1 MTDDIEHRAALLLAA
16 LRAEGQA
23 EYPTDAA
30 VTARVAQAAALAGRA
45 VLQVHDADRTQAV
58 VRLGWP
64 AGNAPNEDH
73 LGSQLPPP
81 LSRVVRL
88 VFAVCLRAAWP
99 DPALPPYPGHVFD
112 ADLVAQTCLDLGA
125 RADRIGAALDRVLPG
140 HGLIAG
146 TGAQAHLG
154 PAVAALPGPVKAA
167 LRRGH
172 HLLPRFASDSAQPR
186 AEAPVSPSAD
196 LTAPD
201 QPPPSASLQVARSLV
216 TALETAHGPLTSR
229 EVGALADPGTR
240 AQVEELL
247 AGMGRCL
254 VRTPSGTWTTGYP
267 DDIAAELSAA
277 GVGALS
283 SAERAV
289 LALVLVHTVALP
301 RALGRHP
308 HDQWDSRRHPVT
320 VTELARNRALAQ
332 TAIRQALR
340 RLRAAGMVDTAGP
353 GNFVPGPALQRL
365 SPARVG
371 ALWEDLIIAGRPNGH
386 LARTILERR
395 AAEGAA
401 PTHQESP

>member
-1 MTDDIEHRAALLLAA
+1 MTHDIVHRTALLLAA

-23 EYPTDAA
+23 ECPTDAA
-30 VTARVAQAAALAGRA
+30 VIEGAAQAAALAGRT
-45 VLQVHDADRTQAV
+45 VLQFDDADHAQAV

-73 LGSQLPPP
+73 LGGQLPPP
-81 LSRVVRL
+81 LSRIIRL

-99 DPALPPYPGHVFD
+99 DPSLPPYPGHVFD
-112 ADLVAQTCLDLGA
+112 ANLVAHTCLDLGA
-125 RADRIGAALDRVLPG
+125 RADRIAAALDRVLPG

-146 TGAQAHLG
+146 TGAQSYLG

-172 HLLPRFASDSAQPR
+172 HQLPRLVSDSDQPR
-186 AEAPVSPSAD
+186 AEAPVSPPAD

-201 QPPPSASLQVARSLV
+201 QPPSSSLQVARSLV
-216 TALETAHGPLTSR
+216 TALETAHGPLTAR

-240 AQVEELL
+240 AQVEEIL
-247 AGMGRCL
+247 AGTGRCL
-254 VRTPSGTWTTGYP
+254 VRTPSGTWTTGYR
-267 DDIAAELSAA
+267 DAVAAELSAA
-277 GVGALS
+277 GVGTLS

-308 HDQWDSRRHPVT
+308 HDQWDSRRQPVT
-320 VTELARNRALAQ
+320 VTELARNRKLAQ
-332 TAIRQALR
+332 TTIRQALR
-340 RLRAAGMVDTAGP
+340 TLNAAGMVDTAGP

-365 SPARVG
+365 SPARVS
-371 ALWEDLIIAGRPNGH
+371 ALWEDLIIAGRSDGH
-386 LARTILERR
+386 LARAILERR
-395 AAEGAA
+395 AAEKAA
-401 PTHQESP
+401 PTHRESP